1 MRLGVLLSNEWI
13 KARSR
18 PAARG
23 PVLGFTLMMLLFFG
37 GSYYMAL
44 RNGQATSSL
53 PGAWAEILS
62 EMPPVVNFFLAVVL
76 MLVIS
81 SEFTW
86 RTSRQ
91 NVIDGLSREEWFT
104 SKLLLLPI
112 GVMIFFLL
120 QITIGGLFAFF
131 GTDLGSLDGPLV
143 SATDLASM
151 GGFILGMLGVASVG
165 FMLAFL
171 TQNSGSAIAF
181 FLVYFSFGEALLSLL
196 LRRAEALTPVIRY
209 LPATVFGR
217 LQERTT
223 FDSQLMERVIE
234 AALEAGRP
242 APTPPNTTLLLV
254 MACAYTA
261 LFVGIAYY
269 TFKKRDL

>member
-1 MRLGVLLSNEWI
+1 MRLGVMLSNEWI

-23 PVLGFTLMMLLFFG
+23 PVLGFALMMLLFFG
-37 GSYYMAL
+37 GGYYMAI
-44 RNGQATSSL
+44 RHDKPTMAFPQ
-53 PGAWAEILS
+53 AWAEILS
-62 EMPPVVNFFLAVVL
+62 EMPPVANFFLAVAL

-86 RTSRQ
+86 RTARQ

-104 SKLLLLPI
+104 SKLILLPI

-120 QITIGGLFAFF
+120 QVTFGGLFALF
-131 GTDLGSLDGPLV
+131 GTDLGNLDGPLV
-143 SATDLASM
+143 SAIDLASM
-151 GGFILGMLGVASVG
+151 GGFILGMLGVASVA

-171 TQNSGSAIAF
+171 TRNSGSAIAF
-181 FLVYFSFGEALLSLL
+181 FLVYFTFGEALLALL
-196 LRRAEALTPVIRY
+196 LRRVEALAPTIRY
-209 LPATVFGR
+209 LPATVFMR
-217 LQERTT
+217 LQERVA
-223 FDSQLMERVIE
+223 FDPAVMERMIK

-242 APTPPNTTLLLV
+242 APTPPSTTLLVV

-261 LFVGIAYY
+261 LFVGIAFYA
-269 TFKKRDL
+269 FKKRDL